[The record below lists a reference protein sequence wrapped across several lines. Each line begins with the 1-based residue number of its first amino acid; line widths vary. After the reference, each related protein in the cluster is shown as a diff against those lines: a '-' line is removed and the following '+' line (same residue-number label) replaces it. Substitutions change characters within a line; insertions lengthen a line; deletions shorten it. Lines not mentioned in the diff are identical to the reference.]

1 MFVGSSNG
9 DIKIFTCNS
18 NKPLANEIVCH
29 LAKFSEKMAEENSKK
44 LGTLPIFKDIRINSS
59 EVGFFKDGEISL
71 KINESVREC
80 DVFVIQ
86 STSYPVNDHLME
98 LLIMIDALR
107 RASAKRITAVIPY
120 YGYSRQDRK
129 ARARDPISAKLVANL
144 LTSAGAD
151 RILTMDL
158 HCAQIQG
165 FFDIPVDHLK
175 GLPIFYEYYKEKFKD
190 VMEDVIIA
198 SPDLGSVG
206 RTRGLA
212 ELLHVPIAIVDKR
225 RHKEDESEVL
235 NIIGDIKGKIA
246 ILTDDEVDTAGSITN
261 AAKSLMDSGAKEVY
275 ACATHGKFSGEAI
288 KRIADSHIK
297 EMVILDTILQT
308 PEKSLPNIKTLS
320 TGKHFAEAIFR
331 VHEGL
336 PVSELF

>member
-9 DIKIFTCNS
+9 DIKIFACNS
-18 NKPLANEIVCH
+18 NPQLANDIVTH
-29 LAKFSEKMAEENSKK
+29 LSKLSEKTSKENAQKF
-44 LGTLPIFKDIRINSS
+44 GTVQVNKDIRLNDSD
-59 EVGFFKDGEISL
+59 VGYFKDGEISL

-86 STSYPVNDHLME
+86 STSYPVNDNLME

-107 RASAKRITAVIPY
+107 RASAKRITAIIPY

-129 ARARDPISAKLVANL
+129 DRARDPISAKLVANL
-144 LTSAGAD
+144 LTIAGAD

-165 FFDIPVDHLK
+165 FFDIPLDHLR

-190 VMEDVIIA
+190 NIEEVIIA

-206 RTRGLA
+206 RARNLA
-212 ELLHVPIAIVDKR
+212 ELLNVSISIVDKR

-246 ILTDDEVDTAGSITN
+246 ILTDDEIDTAGSITN
-261 AAKSLMDSGAKEVY
+261 AAQALIESGAKEVY

-288 KRIADSHIK
+288 ERIKNSHIK
-297 EMVILDTILQT
+297 EMVILDTILQK

-320 TGKHFAEAIFR
+320 AGKYFAEAIFR